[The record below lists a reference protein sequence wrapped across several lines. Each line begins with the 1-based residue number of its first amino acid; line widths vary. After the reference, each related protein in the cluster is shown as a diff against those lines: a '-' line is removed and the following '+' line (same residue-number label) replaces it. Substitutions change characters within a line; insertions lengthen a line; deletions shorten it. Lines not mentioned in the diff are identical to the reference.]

1 MSAPVAVGDLRLLA
15 QQRLATVEAGGSL
28 DSLERSLVALGIAS
42 SVTSLDEVAVERAIG
57 DAFAAGASVAQVQEI
72 VTLVS
77 ALGVHS
83 LMATAATIA
92 RLAADHGKALATDL
106 DERQSALWQRLVGD
120 DPYWMGFRTAMPGFL
135 EALIR
140 LSPAQFEAFF
150 SYCQLPWIERAVRAR
165 TKELVALACDATPA
179 HRFKPGFVLHLEN
192 AIALGVGRRSIIEVI
207 DMASAAP
214 MHEGFR

>member
-1 MSAPVAVGDLRLLA
+1 MSAAVTIGQLRRSA
-15 QQRLATVEAGGSL
+15 EERLATIDLGDSL
-28 DSLERSLVALGIAS
+28 EPLERSLVALGIAA
-42 SVTSLDEVAVERAIG
+42 SVTSLNPVAVEHAIAAAFSA
-57 DAFAAGASVAQVQEI
+57 DASTAQVQEI

-83 LMATAATIA
+83 LMATAAMIA
-92 RLAADHGKALATDL
+92 RLAVNHGKALPAEL
-106 DERQSALWQRLVGD
+106 DARQSELWQRHVGD
-120 DPYWMGFRTAMPGFL
+120 DPYWAGFQSAMPGFL
-135 EALIR
+135 QALIR

-179 HRFKPGFVLHLEN
+179 HRFEPGFLLHLEN